1 MARYFFD
8 THDSQPSQDQDGLE
22 FDDREAALKAALA
35 ALPDMLKER
44 DLGSLRDELAITVR
58 DEQGPLFT
66 TTLKLLT
73 QGR

>member
-22 FDDREAALKAALA
+22 FDDREAALA

-73 QGR
+73 HGR

>member
-8 THDSQPSQDQDGLE
+8 THDSQPAQDQDGLE

-35 ALPDMLKER
+35 ALPDMLRER